1 MRARKRW
8 FGAATAV
15 AAALTVGALL
25 APTASAVPGGDPT
38 WAEVQQAKHN
48 AAAKAAEVKR
58 IEGALASLESR
69 AAALGAAA
77 IKAEAAYEA
86 AEAQVKAAQQA
97 LASLQQQAAE
107 AEKKAEAARRTAGSV
122 ATQLYR
128 SGDPTL
134 SVWLSGTHSGSLLY
148 RLGALSQIGDSSAAL
163 LRQAVADERAAAALG
178 GQAKAQAV
186 IRDQLAAKARQL
198 SDRAKA
204 AQAAADR
211 QVAATKAR
219 TATLRAQLR
228 SLQATSSALQASYA
242 AAQAAKAAAAA
253 AGNGGGANESLGGG
267 SAGPGSLSPAGA
279 QNYAQGRMGAYGW
292 DSSQFDCLV
301 RLWNI
306 ESGWEWDAYNPS
318 SGAYGIPQSL
328 PGDKMAS
335 AGGDW
340 RTSSA
345 TQIDWGLG
353 YIQSRYGTPC
363 GALSFETSHVPYWY

>member
-8 FGAATAV
+8 FGAATAA
-15 AAALTVGALL
+15 AAALTVAALL
-25 APTASAVPGGDPT
+25 APAASAVPGGDPT

-48 AAAKAAEVKR
+48 AAAKAAEVQR
-58 IEGALASLESR
+58 IEGVLASLQSR

-77 IKAEAAYEA
+77 ITAEAAYQS
-86 AEAQVKAAQQA
+86 AETQVRAAQKA
-97 LASLQQQAAE
+97 LASLRQQASAAE
-107 AEKKAEAARRTAGSV
+107 AKAKAARRTAGSV

-163 LRQAVADERAAAALG
+163 LRQAVADERTAAALG
-178 GQAKAQAV
+178 DQAKAQAV
-186 IRDQLAAKARQL
+186 IRDQLAARAKQL

-211 QVAATKAR
+211 QVASTKAR
-219 TATLRAQLR
+219 TATLQAQLR

-253 AGNGGGANESLGGG
+253 AGNGGGADESLGAG

-279 QNYAQGRMGAYGW
+279 QSYAQGRMGAYGW

-306 ESGWEWDAYNPS
+306 ESGWEWDAYNTS
-318 SGAYGIPQSL
+318 SGAYGIPQAL
-328 PGDKMAS
+328 PADKMATS
-335 AGGDW
+335 GGDW

-353 YIQSRYGTPC
+353 YIQGRYGTPC
-363 GALSFETSHVPYWY
+363 DALSFETSHVPYWY

>member
-8 FGAATAV
+8 LGAA
-15 AAALTVGALL
+15 AAAAAAITIAALI
-25 APTASAVPGGDPT
+25 APAASAVDGGDPT
-38 WAEVQQAKHN
+38 WAQVQQAKHN

-58 IEGALASLESR
+58 IEGVLASLQQT

-77 IKAEAAYEA
+77 IKAQAAYSA
-86 AEAQVKAAQQA
+86 AAAQVRAAQQT
-97 LASLQQQAAE
+97 LSSLQQQAA
-107 AEKKAEAARRTAGSV
+107 AAQQKAKAARRTAGSV

-134 SVWLSGTHSGSLLY
+134 SVWLSGTQSGSLLY

-163 LRQAVADERAAAALG
+163 LNKAVADERTAAALG
-178 GQAKAQAV
+178 DQATAQAQ
-186 IRDQLAAKARQL
+186 IRDQLAAKAKEL

-211 QVAATKAR
+211 QVAATKSR
-219 TATLRAQLR
+219 TATLQAQLR
-228 SLQATSSALQASYA
+228 SLQATSSSLQASYA

-253 AGNGGGANESLGGG
+253 AGNGGGANEVLGGA
-267 SAGPGSLSPAGA
+267 AGPGSLSAAGA

-292 DSSQFDCLV
+292 DSSQFNCLV

-306 ESGWEWDAYNPS
+306 ESGWEWDAYNAS

-328 PGDKMAS
+328 PADKMSS

-353 YIQSRYGTPC
+353 YIQGRYGTPC
-363 GALSFETSHVPYWY
+363 GALAFETSHVPYWY